1 MKLTSSN
8 GRNTGKTR
16 AEETRQRR
24 AASSEPRPTR
34 ASNVRKAATRQT
46 TARTTR
52 NVVVPAHRQ
61 ERITPGVIVRGMGL
75 GTPVAHKAR
84 NKGRRQYYYSLGTT
98 GAEVRL
104 PSVPMVNPGWRI
116 LSALLVLALF
126 AGIWLAYNN
135 PMFQINS
142 LEITGIDRLKDSEI
156 LNVVDVSN
164 KPVFTVNPQ
173 EIKAALET
181 TFPELTDVQVSVALP
196 ATVAISAVERHPAI
210 LWKSGESTYWVDPEG
225 YIFEPREGV
234 EGLIVIESD
243 ALPPVVRP
251 VSLEEPAEA
260 AEADVEITRD
270 SRLAAESSSVLRQ
283 QMDSVVVKAALGL
296 SEIIPAGTTLTYS
309 QQNGMGWADN
319 RGWNVFVGVDLEQ
332 IDQKMKVYEAVVNKL
347 SQEGITPVMISVE
360 NVHAPF
366 YRMEQ

>member
-1 MKLTSSN
+1 MKLTSST
-8 GRNTGKTR
+8 GKNTGKSR

-24 AASSEPRPTR
+24 AASSEPRATR
-34 ASNVRKAATRQT
+34 SSNVRKAAARQAT
-46 TARTTR
+46 PRSSR

-126 AGIWLAYNN
+126 AGIWLGYNN
-135 PMFQINS
+135 PMFQVSS

-173 EIKAALET
+173 EIKATLET
-181 TFPELTDVQVSVALP
+181 TFPELTDVQVSVVMP

-210 LWKSGESTYWVDPEG
+210 LWKQGESTYWIDPEG

-234 EGLIVIESD
+234 EGLVVIESD

-251 VSLEEPAEA
+251 VSLDDPAA
-260 AEADVEITRD
+260 AEIEPGAAARD
-270 SRLAAESSSVLRQ
+270 PLLGAESTSVLRQ
-283 QMDSVVVKAALGL
+283 KMDPVVVNAALGL
-296 SEIIPAGTTLTYS
+296 SEIIPSGAALTYS
-309 QQNGMGWADN
+309 QQNGMGWSDG

-347 SQEGITPVMISVE
+347 SQEGITPVMVSVE
-360 NVHAPF
+360 NLHAPF

>member
-1 MKLTSSN
+1 MKLTSST

-24 AASSEPRPTR
+24 AASSEPRATR
-34 ASNVRKAATRQT
+34 ASNVRKAAARQT
-46 TARTTR
+46 ASRTTR

-61 ERITPGVIVRGMGL
+61 ERVTPGVIVRGMGL

-116 LSALLVLALF
+116 LSALLVLTLF
-126 AGIWLAYNN
+126 AGIWMAYNN
-135 PMFQINS
+135 PMFQVNN
-142 LEITGIDRLKDSEI
+142 LEITGIERLRDSEI
-156 LNVVDVSN
+156 LSVVDVSS
-164 KPVFTVNPQ
+164 KPVFTVNPT

-181 TFPELTDVQVSVALP
+181 TFPELTDVEVSVALP

-210 LWKSGESTYWVDPEG
+210 LWKYGESTYWIDPDG
-225 YIFEPREGV
+225 YIFEPRDGV
-234 EGLIVIESD
+234 EGLVVIEAD

-251 VSLEEPAEA
+251 VSLEDPEKT
-260 AEADVEITRD
+260 AEADVEITRG
-270 SRLAAESSSVLRQ
+270 RLLAAESSSVLRQ
-283 QMDSVVVKAALGL
+283 KMDPVVVKAALGL
-296 SEIIPAGTTLTYS
+296 NEITPAGTKLTYS
-309 QQNGMGWADN
+309 QQNGMGWTDS
-319 RGWNVFVGVDLEQ
+319 RGWKVFVGVDLEQ
-332 IDQKMKVYEAVVNKL
+332 IDQKMKVYEAVVKKL

-360 NVHAPF
+360 NLHAPF
-366 YRMEQ
+366 YRTEQ